1 MRKKDT
7 RPTVYFVLPSIRT
20 LPLVGRLVRRR
31 RGSPGTIPSPSIFN
45 PSQPSSPPSVAH
57 HSAAFL
63 SPTLALVLLC
73 CRASLARLRSSGVI
87 FARLAIERMRS
98 ASRCSA
104 VFLFF
109 PRASVPSP
117 SRWREVGDRGRRRLW
132 RRRRGPAGAARG
144 TPPDAVGAA
153 LSSGAPRAGTM
164 ARGWMFRARV
174 RRSFR
179 FRDSNLRSWSVISR
193 RLRRDRRRSFSRC
206 STVASAR
213 RRALRARSRARCS
226 GVRSLGGTMMGL
238 FPRGASMV
246 RVPLMVGICAV
257 GGEGGRQRSGRG
269 AIHAR
274 DSRARGR
281 ARRDVVGI
289 AGRGRRSGRVRR
301 RR

>member
-57 HSAAFL
+57 HSTRRSQPDLGPRTF
-63 SPTLALVLLC
+63 C
-73 CRASLARLRSSGVI
+73 CRASLAGLPSGVI

-117 SRWREVGDRGRRRLW
+117 SRWREVGDPGSSPPLATAEVQRGRRVGRH
-132 RRRRGPAGAARG
+132 RRGWRGAVLRG
-144 TPPDAVGAA
+144 A
-153 LSSGAPRAGTM
+153 RAGTM
-164 ARGWMFRARV
+164 ARGWMFQRGCA
-174 RRSFR
+174 RSFR
-179 FRDSNLRSWSVISR
+179 FRDSNLRSWSVIFPS
-193 RLRRDRRRSFSRC
+193 LRRDRRRSFSRC

-213 RRALRARSRARCS
+213 RRARARARARAAPGC
-226 GVRSLGGTMMGL
+226 G
-238 FPRGASMV
+238 PW
-246 RVPLMVGICAV
+246 
-257 GGEGGRQRSGRG
+257 
-269 AIHAR
+269 
-274 DSRARGR
+274 
-281 ARRDVVGI
+281 
-289 AGRGRRSGRVRR
+289 AGR
-301 RR
+301 